1 MAARATLNGNEG
13 WIFNIYA
20 GGGLMPDSR
29 PDDEWD
35 ETDRKMSVLRASL
48 QSASSVIETNPTE
61 ATFIH

>member
-1 MAARATLNGNEG
+1 
-13 WIFNIYA
+13 
-20 GGGLMPDSR
+20 MPDSR